1 MSLTSEEKK
10 ELECQLK
17 ELKKDL
23 ALCGEVTSDAIRAAE
38 DEFETLLLM
47 AQFEAIQNMVI
58 DVETE
63 LNNEP
68 IVDA

>member
-10 ELECQLK
+10 ELEGQLK